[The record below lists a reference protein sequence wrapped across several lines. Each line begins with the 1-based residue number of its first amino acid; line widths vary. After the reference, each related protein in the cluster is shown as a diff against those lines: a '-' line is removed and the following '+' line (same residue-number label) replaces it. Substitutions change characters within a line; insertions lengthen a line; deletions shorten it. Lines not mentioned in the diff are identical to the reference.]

1 MTEELQ
7 QGSAEWIAA
16 RLGKVTASRISD
28 VMAKTKSGAP
38 SEMRANYM
46 ADLITE
52 RLTGKQAERY
62 VSAAMQW
69 GTDTE
74 AAARASYQFEAG
86 VLVQTVGFVD
96 HPRIS
101 MSGASPDGYVGS
113 EGLIEAKCPETKT
126 HINTLL
132 GASVDGRYVK
142 QIQWQLGT
150 TGRKWCDF
158 ISFDPR
164 MPESMQIHITR
175 VHRDDKLITELEAQ
189 VREFL
194 SELDAKLAALTSRY
208 GTPVREAA

>member
-7 QGSAEWIAA
+7 QGSEAWIAA
-16 RLGKVTASRISD
+16 RLGKVTASRVSD
-28 VMAKTKSGAP
+28 VVAKTKSGW
-38 SEMRANYM
+38 SETRANYM

-52 RLTGKQAERY
+52 RLTGKKADRY

-69 GTDTE
+69 GTETE
-74 AAARASYQFEAG
+74 AAARAAYQFEAG
-86 VLVQTVGFVD
+86 MLVQTVGFVD

-101 MSGASPDGYVGS
+101 MSGASPDGYVGPD
-113 EGLIEAKCPETKT
+113 GLIEAKCPDTKT

-132 GASVDGRYVK
+132 GASIDGRYVK

-164 MPESMQIHITR
+164 MPEEMQIHITR
-175 VHRDDKLITELEAQ
+175 VHRDDKLIAELESQ

-194 SELDAKLAALTSRY
+194 AELEAKLAALTSRY
-208 GTPVREAA
+208 GMQEKAAA